1 MTAAYVMLAHDNL
14 EAAGALAAALACGG
28 RPVAVHI
35 DARAPRADVAAFD
48 AATAGADLIRLPRRK
63 CEWGMFSLVEA
74 TLDGVAA
81 LLKSDGQFS
90 HIALVSGADLPLRPL
105 AEFDAFLDKRPD
117 TDLIEAFELAE
128 RRWIID
134 GLSDERFR
142 LYHFVNWRRR
152 PKLFD
157 ASVDFQRRL
166 RIQRRLPKKLKPAL
180 GSQWWCLSRATL
192 EAIMGDPQLPELKRF
207 YRWCWIPDESFFQTL
222 ARRHGT
228 SRIDKTQTLAR
239 FDTGG
244 LPYVFHDDHAQLLGL
259 SDHFFAR
266 KAHPRALRLRETCLA
281 RALDPVQS
289 DEFKGRAPEEE
300 LSRAARSRTEGREH
314 MISPARLTKLRGKA
328 QRVSAWP
335 YTVIGGVGDET
346 SDAIS
351 TELTRRGDVTCHP
364 RLFAPGEV
372 RLHGGE
378 TSAEGCLPANPRV
391 RDFWPDQFVINLA
404 RGEAG
409 RAVAFCLP
417 PEDRYAIGHFI
428 AGDPGARV
436 LWFKGAWALDLYRKA
451 GELDGHDLAERAREA
466 AAAERGLLA
475 LFRKSGVDLTLRSAA
490 DLIDDP
496 AGAIFDMLTVANA
509 RASGRRMKPPF
520 FAPPRWARAR
530 PFLRGLQKAGV
541 EVEARLLLKPED
553 GE

>member
-14 EAAGALAAALACGG
+14 GAAGALAAALASGG
-28 RPVAVHI
+28 RTVAVHI
-35 DARAPRADVAAFD
+35 DARASAADVAAFD
-48 AATAGADLIRLPRRK
+48 EAAGGVDLIRLPRRK
-63 CEWGMFSLVEA
+63 CEWGMFGLVEA
-74 TLDGVAA
+74 ALDGVSAVLNSA
-81 LLKSDGQFS
+81 GEFS
-90 HIALVSGADLPLRPL
+90 HVALVSGADLPLRPL
-105 AEFDAFLDKRPD
+105 AEFDAFLDERPH

-142 LYHFVNWRRR
+142 LYHFVSWRRR
-152 PKLFD
+152 PNLFD
-157 ASVDFQRRL
+157 ASVDWQRRL

-192 EAIMGDPQLPELKRF
+192 QAILDDPQLRELKRF
-207 YRWCWIPDESFFQTL
+207 FRWCWIPDESFFQTL

-228 SRIDKTQTLAR
+228 NRIDKTQTLAR

-266 KAHPRALRLRETCLA
+266 KAHPRAQRLRETSLA
-281 RALDPVQS
+281 RALDPAQS
-289 DEFKGRAPEEE
+289 SDFTGRAPEED

-314 MISPARLTKLRGKA
+314 VISPARLTKLRGKA
-328 QRVSAWP
+328 QRVSAYP

-346 SDAIS
+346 ADAVS
-351 TELTRRGDVTCHP
+351 TELTRRGDITCHP

-372 RLHGGE
+372 RLHGG
-378 TSAEGCLPANPRV
+378 ADIAAGCLPANHRV

-417 PEDRYAIGHFI
+417 PEDRFAIGHFI

-436 LWFKGAWALDLYRKA
+436 LWFRGAWALDLYRRA
-451 GELDGHDLAERAREA
+451 GELDGHDLAEQARER

-496 AGAIFDMLTVANA
+496 TGAVFDMLSVANA
-509 RASGRRMKPPF
+509 RPSGRRMKAPF
-520 FAPPRWARAR
+520 FAPPRWSRAR
-530 PFLRGLQKAGV
+530 PFLRGLQKSGV